1 MDVAAI
7 EDQLSELWDR
17 KSEASSEL
25 QQDAVTRA
33 CVLNLVICT
42 TSRERTREISQTVS
56 GITSEHPGRVIL
68 IEYQPEATHVG
79 LEVDTNVYCHLS
91 AGGRQQIC
99 CEQIR
104 IRSAGEGIQQV
115 ARLVSPL
122 LVSDLP
128 VFLWWADQLDL
139 DSWFL
144 AKMMKASDH
153 VIFDSANWSSA
164 PGEMASLAV
173 FLEHRP
179 GVAVSDLNWA
189 RLTPWRRLISGF
201 FDCPAYRPYLGQLEH
216 VEIHSG
222 SADGD
227 SRPVSSQAWLLAG
240 WLASRLK
247 WEVHSKLHWVDGD
260 TCQWSWQTGKQRVT
274 VQVKK
279 VAESDS
285 NGLQSVQLGATGEP
299 SARFAV
305 FLASD
310 GMHLKSSATL
320 GGGEPVEGMLR
331 LDETGEEELVTKEL
345 LILGHDRIY
354 AQGLGHLSLLAAAT
368 ADDETR

>member
-7 EDQLSELWDR
+7 EDQLSELWAR
-17 KSEASSEL
+17 TTEASSEL

-42 TSRERTREISQTVS
+42 ASRERTRKISQIVT

-68 IEYQPEATHVG
+68 IEYQPEASHAG

-99 CEQIR
+99 CEQIS
-104 IRSAGEGIQQV
+104 IRSAGERIQQV
-115 ARLVSPL
+115 PSLVRPL

-128 VFLWWADQLDL
+128 VFLWWADRFDL
-139 DSWFL
+139 DSWLL
-144 AKMMKASDH
+144 AEMLKASDH
-153 VIFDSANWSSA
+153 LIFDSANWLSTH
-164 PGEMASLAV
+164 GKMASLAV
-173 FLEHRP
+173 FFEQRP

-216 VEIHSG
+216 VEIHCG
-222 SADGD
+222 GADGA
-227 SRPVSSQAWLLAG
+227 SRALSSQAWLLAG

-247 WEVHSKLHWVDGD
+247 WEVHSKLHWVDAD
-260 TCQWSWQTGKQRVT
+260 TCQWSWQSRKQRVT
-274 VQVKK
+274 VQVRR
-279 VAESDS
+279 VSESDS
-285 NGLQSVQLGATGEP
+285 GGLHSVQLGSAGEP
-299 SARFAV
+299 SAQFAV
-305 FLASD
+305 SLASD
-310 GMHLKSSATL
+310 GIHLKSSATL
-320 GGGEPVEGMLR
+320 SGSEPVEGMLR
-331 LDETGEEELVTKEL
+331 LDEVGEEELVTKEL

-354 AQGLGHLSLLAAAT
+354 AQGLRYL
-368 ADDETR
+368 TRISHTVS

>member
-17 KSEASSEL
+17 KTEASSEL
-25 QQDAVTRA
+25 QQDTVTRA

-42 TSRERTREISQTVS
+42 ASQERTREISQIVS
-56 GITSEHPGRVIL
+56 GITNEHPGRVIL
-68 IEYQPEATHVG
+68 IEYQPEAPHVG
-79 LEVDTNVYCHLS
+79 LEVDTTIYCHLS

-115 ARLVSPL
+115 ASLVNPL

-128 VFLWWADQLDL
+128 VFLWWTDRFDL
-139 DSWFL
+139 DSRLL
-144 AKMMKASDH
+144 AKMLKAADH
-153 VIFDSANWSSA
+153 LIFDSTNWSS
-164 PGEMASLAV
+164 PHGGMANLAV
-173 FLEHRP
+173 FFEQRP

-201 FDCPAYRPYLGQLEH
+201 FDCPAYRPYLDQLEH
-216 VEIHSG
+216 LEIHCG

-227 SRPVSSQAWLLAG
+227 NRPVSSQAWLLAG

-247 WEVHSKLHWVDGD
+247 WKVHSKLHWVDAD
-260 TCQWSWQTGKQRVT
+260 TCLWSWQSRKQKVT
-274 VQVKK
+274 VQIKRGS
-279 VAESDS
+279 EPDSD
-285 NGLQSVQLGATGEP
+285 GLQSVHLGATGEP
-299 SARFAV
+299 SAQFSV
-305 FLASD
+305 SLASD
-310 GMHLKSSATL
+310 KIHLKSSATL
-320 GGGEPVEGMLR
+320 SGSEPVEGMLR

-354 AQGLGHLSLLAAAT
+354 AQGLRYLTRLSHT
-368 ADDETR
+368 VS